1 MGTSIPSID
10 YPVGMTPPTP
20 SAGSSSSGIP
30 ALPALPDISSMLGV
44 DTSQG
49 TLTGLAAAANGV
61 SANQQASNQDNSVV
75 GKTTAVTNSFFS
87 QLTEWLKSI
96 AVPGTL
102 ALVGLLIIILSVY
115 IAVTS
120 AKNALGKIK

>member
-1 MGTSIPSID
+1 
-10 YPVGMTPPTP
+10 
-20 SAGSSSSGIP
+20 
-30 ALPALPDISSMLGV
+30 MLGV